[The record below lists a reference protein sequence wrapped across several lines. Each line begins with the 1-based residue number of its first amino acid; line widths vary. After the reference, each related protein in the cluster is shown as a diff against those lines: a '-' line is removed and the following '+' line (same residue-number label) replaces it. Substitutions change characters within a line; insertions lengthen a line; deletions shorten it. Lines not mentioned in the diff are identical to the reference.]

1 MVGLFQ
7 PLTDVDK
14 GKGVDDPVGDLGAG
28 KAVEMVAPVTAL
40 FDQAVRTQ
48 HGKVLRYA
56 RGGQIKRGG
65 EAAHVLFLEAQF
77 LDQAEPIGM
86 REQPEHIG
94 KFARYNQ
101 PTWHESPCHLQRY
114 ADVKLCIFLIEVNL
128 SWQRV
133 RNVRLRIWAGDSLP
147 NLWCQGRRR
156 THQGQERE
164 HMNFELDHEHAM
176 LKDLVAKFV
185 RDQLM
190 PYEATVIAREN
201 LGQGT
206 YLNAEEAAKVDVV
219 SRELGLWGLDAPEE
233 VGGMNLPMV
242 AMVGV
247 SEELG
252 KTVVPYFLPPD
263 SPNLR
268 MLMVAADERQRE
280 AYLEPYVRG
289 ETISAIGISEPGAG
303 TDPQGMITTAV
314 QDGDDWI
321 INGRKIWITKGAEA
335 DFTILMA
342 VTDKNPNG
350 RNGMSAFL
358 VDRDTPGFN
367 VLRKIPM
374 IDGTATY
381 EIALDDCRVPGWK
394 LLGKRGQGFA
404 PMQVRLGTRRIEMAS
419 WSIGMAQRAMD
430 MMIEYAPQRTTF
442 GKPLSARQTVQN
454 WIADAATKIHAMRL
468 MTYDCAWKIDEGR
481 DTRSEISMI
490 KSFCTESAYE
500 IVDHAMQMFGGMGMT
515 RELPLYLM
523 SNKLRTMRI
532 YDGPSEIHNWVVAR
546 GLLGTYE

>member
-1 MVGLFQ
+1 
-7 PLTDVDK
+7 
-14 GKGVDDPVGDLGAG
+14 
-28 KAVEMVAPVTAL
+28 
-40 FDQAVRTQ
+40 
-48 HGKVLRYA
+48 
-56 RGGQIKRGG
+56 
-65 EAAHVLFLEAQF
+65 
-77 LDQAEPIGM
+77 
-86 REQPEHIG
+86 
-94 KFARYNQ
+94 
-101 PTWHESPCHLQRY
+101 
-114 ADVKLCIFLIEVNL
+114 
-128 SWQRV
+128 
-133 RNVRLRIWAGDSLP
+133 
-147 NLWCQGRRR
+147 
-156 THQGQERE
+156 
-164 HMNFELDHEHAM
+164 MNFELAEEHRM
-176 LKDLVAKFV
+176 LKDLVRKFV
-185 RDQLM
+185 DSELIPLEGFVLQKESSGRGSYLTTEQL
-190 PYEATVIAREN
+190 
-201 LGQGT
+201 
-206 YLNAEEAAKVDVV
+206 AKVDAV

-247 SEELG
+247 NEELG
-252 KTVVPYFLPPD
+252 RTATPYTLPPD

-268 MLMVAADERQRE
+268 MMMVAADERQRE
-280 AYLEPYVRG
+280 AYLAPYVRG

-303 TDPQGMITTAV
+303 ADPAGMKTTAV

-321 INGRKIWITKGAEA
+321 INGRKIWITKADEA

-381 EIALDDCRVPGWK
+381 EIALEDCRVPGWK

-419 WSIGMAQRAMD
+419 WSIGMAQRALD
-430 MMIEYAPQRTTF
+430 MMIDYAPQRVTF
-442 GKPLSARQTVQN
+442 GQPLASRQTIQN
-454 WIADAATKIHAMRL
+454 WVADAATRIHAMRL
-468 MTYDCAWKIDEGR
+468 MTYDCAWKLDEGR
-481 DTRSEISMI
+481 DTRQEISMV
-490 KSFCTESAYE
+490 KSYCTESAYE

-523 SNKLRTMRI
+523 SGKLRTMRI

-546 GLLGTYE
+546 NLLGTRD